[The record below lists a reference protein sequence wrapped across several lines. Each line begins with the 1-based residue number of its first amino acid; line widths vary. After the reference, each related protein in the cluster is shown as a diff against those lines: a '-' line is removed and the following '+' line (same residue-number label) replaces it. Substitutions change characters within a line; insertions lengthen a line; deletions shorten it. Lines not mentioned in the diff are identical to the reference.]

1 MSIIKALTPEDI
13 LQWFDQRSVMLRHHS
28 FNLGRIVL
36 GLLIGAIILVAESW
50 MLSPLVC
57 GPDPTP
63 AQGLPESA
71 FIEPPEALHDQDGDG
86 IPDAQ
91 DILVSIRAYT
101 ATRPRY
107 GSAYYEG
114 GTPTDGR
121 GVCTD
126 LLAAGLKGAG
136 WDLQTLMDADIRSCP
151 EAYDID
157 QPDPNIDY
165 RRVSNVA
172 AYLKRHGTSL
182 TLDPYEADGWRA
194 GDIAVFANHV
204 AVVSDVRNQDGVP
217 YLIHHEG
224 PLQRAF
230 EEDVLASRAD
240 LVGHYRL

>member
-1 MSIIKALTPEDI
+1 MATSCDR
-13 LQWFDQRSVMLRHHS
+13 QLRMRLLS
-28 FNLGRIVL
+28 LIV
-36 GLLIGAIILVAESW
+36 IVAAIIAVAFW
-50 MLSPLVC
+50 VLSPLVF

-71 FIEPPEALHDQDGDG
+71 FVEPFEALHDQDGDG
-86 IPDAQ
+86 IPDGQ
-91 DILVSIRAYT
+91 DILVSTRAYT
-101 ATRPRY
+101 AARPRY

-114 GTPTDGR
+114 GVPTDGR

-126 LLAAGLKGAG
+126 LLAAGFKGAG
-136 WDLQTLMDADIRSCP
+136 WDLQTLMDADIRLCP

-172 AYLKRHGTSL
+172 VYLTRHGTSL

-194 GDIAVFANHV
+194 GDIAVFKDHV
-204 AVVSDVRNQDGVP
+204 AVVSDVRRPDGVP

-230 EEDVLASRAD
+230 EEDILTARSD
-240 LVGHYRL
+240 LVGHYRMQ